1 MYKMDKCAKCG
12 STAIA
17 QRVMVADR
25 DNANELDL
33 RLRMDA
39 RPSAMVLKRPAR
51 SVLHA
56 CVCSSCGY
64 VELYA
69 DDPQALYDAFVA
81 AQSDTPKIT

>member
-1 MYKMDKCAKCG
+1 MYKIDKCAKCS
-12 STAIA
+12 STTIA

-25 DNANELDL
+25 DHGGELDL
-33 RLRMDA
+33 KLRMDA

-56 CVCSSCGY
+56 YVCGACGY

-69 DDPQALYDAFVA
+69 DDPRALYDAFVA
-81 AQSDTPKIT
+81 AQNDTPKIT